1 MTLKNTSKVWKKIIL
16 PEASSILDA
25 AKNLEENGVQIVL
38 VVDKKKCLVGTVSDG
53 DIRRG
58 LLNAGFKVSK
68 VSGYGK
74 KKEISYAI
82 KKVPISIQQYKLN
95 NTNEQITDKK

>member
-38 VVDKKKCLVGTVSDG
+38 VVDKKKMFG
-53 DIRRG
+53 R
-58 LLNAGFKVSK
+58 
-68 VSGYGK
+68 Y
-74 KKEISYAI
+74 
-82 KKVPISIQQYKLN
+82 SIGWRY
-95 NTNEQITDKK
+95 